1 MLAASFAIYAVD
13 GTTAIILNKMPF
25 LLFLQLVQ
33 GFLLL
38 LKVKC
43 AKIKAGFFKR
53 RNCHGNEGKDK
64 VKKYR
69 KRVVAG
75 IILFGI
81 TGGLTFWGLREAN
94 LVKPQ
99 QNASHEVQST
109 SKESTTDRA
118 SSQTQSSSSPS
129 GTTTFS
135 SASQVSSTESS
146 GGSSTTASTTATENT
161 ADSEAVPTGIQQA
174 AASLAESADQVAYAI
189 EYFQSGQQYTNRN
202 RQPLIAASVIK
213 VFVME
218 YVYLKGLDLNQM
230 VGESSLGDLVSQM
243 IQISDNQATNQIIE
257 FIGMSTLNEYFQA
270 AGYPDTVLEREMLD
284 TTAQRAGKENYTSI
298 PDVMTFLQRLYDHQ
312 GEAPYGAM
320 LQIMMGQRVRTKIPA
335 KLNAAIPV
343 ANKTGELAGV
353 ENDIGIVFADH
364 PFAIAV
370 LSNGVSD
377 SGAMREAIGNLAFA
391 ATQ

>member
-1 MLAASFAIYAVD
+1 MIFLLFFHTS
-13 GTTAIILNKMPF
+13 LF

-69 KRVVAG
+69 KRVVTG

-81 TGGLTFWGLREAN
+81 TGGLTFWGLREVN
-94 LVKPQ
+94 LVKLQ

-118 SSQTQSSSSPS
+118 SSQTQSFSSPS
-129 GTTTFS
+129 SITAFS
-135 SASQVSSTESS
+135 SVSQVPSTESS
-146 GGSSTTASTTATENT
+146 EGSSIAASTTATANT
-161 ADSEAVPTGIQQA
+161 ADSEASVPTGIQQA
-174 AASLAESADQVAYAI
+174 AASLTESADQVAYAI
-189 EYFQSGQQYTNRN
+189 EYFQSGQQYTNHN

-218 YVYLKGLDLNQM
+218 YVYLKGLDLNQT
-230 VGESSLGDLVSQM
+230 VGESSLGDLVRQM
-243 IQISDNQATNQIIE
+243 IQVSDNQATNQIIE
-257 FIGMSTLNEYFQA
+257 LIGMATLNEYFQA

-298 PDVMTFLQRLYDHQ
+298 PDVMTFLQRLYEHQ

-320 LQIMMGQRVRTKIPA
+320 LQIMMGQQVRTKIPA
-335 KLNAAIPV
+335 KLSATIPV

-391 ATQ
+391 AAQ

>member
-1 MLAASFAIYAVD
+1 M
-13 GTTAIILNKMPF
+13 
-25 LLFLQLVQ
+25 
-33 GFLLL
+33 
-38 LKVKC
+38 
-43 AKIKAGFFKR
+43 
-53 RNCHGNEGKDK
+53 
-64 VKKYR
+64 KKYR

-99 QNASHEVQST
+99 QNSSHEVQST

-118 SSQTQSSSSPS
+118 SSQTQSSSSTS
-129 GTTTFS
+129 STTVFS
-135 SASQVSSTESS
+135 SASQIASTESS
-146 GGSSTTASTTATENT
+146 GGSSTATSTMDPANT

-174 AASLAESADQVAYAI
+174 AASLFESADQVAYAI
-189 EYFQSGQQYTNRN
+189 EYFQSGQQYTNHN

-257 FIGMSTLNEYFQA
+257 FIGMSTLNSYFQA

-298 PDVMTFLQRLYDHQ
+298 PDVMTFLQRLYEHQ
-312 GEAPYGAM
+312 GEAPYEAM
-320 LQIMMGQRVRTKIPA
+320 LQIMMGQQVRTKIPS

-353 ENDIGIVFADH
+353 ENDIGIVFADY

-377 SGAMREAIGNLAFA
+377 SGAMREAIGNLAVA
-391 ATQ
+391 AAQ

>member
-13 GTTAIILNKMPF
+13 GTTAIILNKTPF

-69 KRVVAG
+69 KRVVSG
-75 IILFGI
+75 IILFGV

-118 SSQTQSSSSPS
+118 SSQAQSSSSTS
-129 GTTTFS
+129 GTTAFS
-135 SASQVSSTESS
+135 SAGQVFSTESS
-146 GGSSTTASTTATENT
+146 GGSSTAASTTATANT

-174 AASLAESADQVAYAI
+174 AASLSESADQVAYAI
-189 EYFQSGQQYTNRN
+189 EYFQSGQQYTNHN

-257 FIGMSTLNEYFQA
+257 FIGMSTLNSYFQA

-377 SGAMREAIGNLAFA
+377 SGAMRDAIGNLAFA

>member
-13 GTTAIILNKMPF
+13 GTTAIILNKTPF

-69 KRVVAG
+69 KQVVSG
-75 IILFGI
+75 IILFGV

-118 SSQTQSSSSPS
+118 SSQAQSSSSTS
-129 GTTTFS
+129 GTTAFS
-135 SASQVSSTESS
+135 SAGQVFSTESS
-146 GGSSTTASTTATENT
+146 GGSSTAASTTATANT

-174 AASLAESADQVAYAI
+174 AASLSESADQVAYAI
-189 EYFQSGQQYTNRN
+189 EYFQSGQQYTNHN

-257 FIGMSTLNEYFQA
+257 FIGMSTLNSYFQA

-377 SGAMREAIGNLAFA
+377 SGAMRDAIGNLAFA

>member
-13 GTTAIILNKMPF
+13 GTTAIILNKTPF

-69 KRVVAG
+69 KRVVSG
-75 IILFGI
+75 IILFGV

-118 SSQTQSSSSPS
+118 SSQAQSSSSTS
-129 GTTTFS
+129 GTTAFS
-135 SASQVSSTESS
+135 SAGQVFSTESS
-146 GGSSTTASTTATENT
+146 GGSSTAASTTATANT

-174 AASLAESADQVAYAI
+174 AASLSESADQVAYAI
-189 EYFQSGQQYTNRN
+189 EYFQSGQQYTNHN

-257 FIGMSTLNEYFQA
+257 FIGMSTLNSYFQA

-377 SGAMREAIGNLAFA
+377 SGAMREAIGNLASA

>member
-1 MLAASFAIYAVD
+1 MIFLLLFHTS
-13 GTTAIILNKMPF
+13 LF

-75 IILFGI
+75 IILFGV

-118 SSQTQSSSSPS
+118 YSQAQSSSSTS
-129 GTTTFS
+129 GTTAFS
-135 SASQVSSTESS
+135 SAGQVFSTESS
-146 GGSSTTASTTATENT
+146 GGSSTAASTTATANT

-174 AASLAESADQVAYAI
+174 AASLSESADQVTYAI
-189 EYFQSGQQYTNRN
+189 EYFQSGQQYTNHN

-257 FIGMSTLNEYFQA
+257 FIGMSTLNSYFQA

>member
-1 MLAASFAIYAVD
+1 MIFLLLFHTS
-13 GTTAIILNKMPF
+13 LF

-64 VKKYR
+64 VKQYR
-69 KRVVAG
+69 KRVVSG
-75 IILFGI
+75 IILFGV

-118 SSQTQSSSSPS
+118 SSQAQSSSSTS
-129 GTTTFS
+129 GTTAFS
-135 SASQVSSTESS
+135 SAGQVFSTESS
-146 GGSSTTASTTATENT
+146 GGSSTAASTTATANT

-174 AASLAESADQVAYAI
+174 AASLSESADQVTYAI
-189 EYFQSGQQYTNRN
+189 EYFQSGQQYTNHN

-257 FIGMSTLNEYFQA
+257 FIGMSTLNSYFQA

-377 SGAMREAIGNLAFA
+377 SGAMREAIGNLASA

>member
-13 GTTAIILNKMPF
+13 GTTAIILNKTPF

-69 KRVVAG
+69 KRVVSG
-75 IILFGI
+75 IILFGV

-118 SSQTQSSSSPS
+118 SSQAQSSSSTS
-129 GTTTFS
+129 GTTAFS
-135 SASQVSSTESS
+135 SAGQVFSTESS
-146 GGSSTTASTTATENT
+146 GGSSTAASTTATANT

-174 AASLAESADQVAYAI
+174 AASLSESADQVAYAI
-189 EYFQSGQQYTNRN
+189 EYFQSGQQYTNHN

-257 FIGMSTLNEYFQA
+257 LIGMSTLNEYFQA

-377 SGAMREAIGNLAFA
+377 SGAMRDAIGNLAFA

>member
-1 MLAASFAIYAVD
+1 MIFLLLFHTS
-13 GTTAIILNKMPF
+13 LF

-64 VKKYR
+64 VKQYR
-69 KRVVAG
+69 KRVVSG
-75 IILFGI
+75 IILFGV

-118 SSQTQSSSSPS
+118 SSQAQSSSSTS
-129 GTTTFS
+129 GTTAFS
-135 SASQVSSTESS
+135 SAGQVFSTESS
-146 GGSSTTASTTATENT
+146 GGSSTAASTTATANT

-174 AASLAESADQVAYAI
+174 AASLSESADQVAYAI
-189 EYFQSGQQYTNRN
+189 EYFQSGQQYTNHN

-257 FIGMSTLNEYFQA
+257 LIGMSNLNSYFQA

-298 PDVMTFLQRLYDHQ
+298 PDVMTFLQRLYEHQ

-320 LQIMMGQRVRTKIPA
+320 LQIMMGQQVRTKIPA
-335 KLNAAIPV
+335 KLSAAIPV

-353 ENDIGIVFADH
+353 ENDIGIVFADQ

-370 LSNGVSD
+370 LSNGISD

-391 ATQ
+391 AAQ

>member
-1 MLAASFAIYAVD
+1 MIFLFLFHTS
-13 GTTAIILNKMPF
+13 LF

-81 TGGLTFWGLREAN
+81 TGGLTFWGLREVN
-94 LVKPQ
+94 LVKLQ

-118 SSQTQSSSSPS
+118 SSQTQSSSGTS
-129 GTTTFS
+129 GTTAFS
-135 SASQVSSTESS
+135 SASQVTSTESREE
-146 GGSSTTASTTATENT
+146 SSTAASTMATETT
-161 ADSEAVPTGIQQA
+161 ADSEAVLTGIQQA
-174 AASLAESADQVAYAI
+174 AASLTESADQVAYAI
-189 EYFQSGQQYTNRN
+189 EYFQSGQQYTNHN

-230 VGESSLGDLVSQM
+230 VEESSLGDLVRQM
-243 IQISDNQATNQIIE
+243 IQVSDNQATNQIIE
-257 FIGMSTLNEYFQA
+257 FIGMTTLNSYFQA

-284 TTAQRAGKENYTSI
+284 TTAQKAGKENYTSI
-298 PDVMTFLQRLYDHQ
+298 PDVMTFLQRLYEHQ

-320 LQIMMGQRVRTKIPA
+320 LQIMMGQQVRTKIPA
-335 KLNAAIPV
+335 KLSAAIPV

-353 ENDIGIVFADH
+353 ENDIGIVFADQ

-391 ATQ
+391 AAQ

>member
-64 VKKYR
+64 VKQYR
-69 KRVVAG
+69 KRVVSG
-75 IILFGI
+75 IILFGV

-118 SSQTQSSSSPS
+118 SSQTQSSSGTS
-129 GTTTFS
+129 GTTAFS
-135 SASQVSSTESS
+135 SAGQVFSTESS
-146 GGSSTTASTTATENT
+146 GGSSTAASTMATETT

-189 EYFQSGQQYTNRN
+189 EYFQSGQQYTNHN

-218 YVYLKGLDLNQM
+218 YVYLKGLDLNQT
-230 VGESSLGDLVSQM
+230 VAESSLGDLVRQM
-243 IQISDNQATNQIIE
+243 IQVSDNQATNQIIE

-284 TTAQRAGKENYTSI
+284 TTAQRAGKENYTSV
-298 PDVMTFLQRLYDHQ
+298 PDVMTFLQRLYEHQ

-320 LQIMMGQRVRTKIPA
+320 LQIMMGQQVRTKIPA
-335 KLNAAIPV
+335 KLSAAIPV

-391 ATQ
+391 AAQ